1 MALTATATNTLMLSV
16 ARILGMRTPITVAMS
31 PNKPNLMYSV
41 SSFSTIPETFKPI
54 LSRLKQEKTQMPR
67 IIIYCLRLEECADLY
82 IYFKEGLGENFTEPA
97 DSPDL
102 SRFRL
107 VEMYTSCTDQ
117 EVKDE
122 ILASF
127 KSTTAPLRI
136 VCATVV
142 FGLGVDCPDV
152 RQVIHLGA
160 PVDTESYIQESGR
173 AGRDGNAALALLLKK
188 KHGMPTC
195 KGMRDYQQNANI
207 CRRDCLFHD
216 IQNYENIHLGSLCL
230 CCDICAKKCDCGFCS
245 ERCVPFTFI

>member
-41 SSFSTIPETFKPI
+41 SSFSTIPETFKLI

-107 VEMYTSCTDQ
+107 AEMYTSCTDQ
-117 EVKDE
+117 EVH
-122 ILASF
+122 S
-127 KSTTAPLRI
+127 
-136 VCATVV
+136 
-142 FGLGVDCPDV
+142 
-152 RQVIHLGA
+152 QV
-160 PVDTESYIQESGR
+160 SK
-173 AGRDGNAALALLLKK
+173 LKK
-188 KHGMPTC
+188 
-195 KGMRDYQQNANI
+195 N
-207 CRRDCLFHD
+207 
-216 IQNYENIHLGSLCL
+216 
-230 CCDICAKKCDCGFCS
+230 CC
-245 ERCVPFTFI
+245 T